1 MLSYERNSLD
11 PEGEAGLQNKFDLS
25 TPVGL
30 LASGEVDDGT
40 QTMMPKGSEAWA
52 MLLGMIQEN
61 GLDTKAAIRQE
72 AMRFY
77 SMLQIARY
85 TSIRAAAAI
94 DAGQLPGPEVS
105 LGKLASVRMMRT
117 WRDLAL
123 RVLGPNGQ
131 IVGEDAPLGVRVA
144 QIALS
149 VPGMS
154 IAGGTDEIQ
163 HNIVAERVLG
173 LPREPRPN

>member
-1 MLSYERNSLD
+1 MVRRSGRQRNSLD
-11 PEGEAGLQNKFDLS
+11 PEGEAGLQDKFDLS

-61 GLDTKAAIRQE
+61 GVDTDASVRQE

-77 SMLQIARY
+77 SMLQIARF
-85 TSIRAAAAI
+85 TSLRAAAAI

-117 WRDLAL
+117 WRCRSRVCRSLAEPTKSNTTSL
-123 RVLGPNGQ
+123 PNASSVL
-131 IVGEDAPLGVRVA
+131 VA
-144 QIALS
+144 SLDQ
-149 VPGMS
+149 
-154 IAGGTDEIQ
+154 
-163 HNIVAERVLG
+163 AERAKPIPGGVSAS
-173 LPREPRPN
+173 RS

>member
-1 MLSYERNSLD
+1 
-11 PEGEAGLQNKFDLS
+11 
-25 TPVGL
+25 
-30 LASGEVDDGT
+30 
-40 QTMMPKGSEAWA
+40 
-52 MLLGMIQEN
+52 
-61 GLDTKAAIRQE
+61 
-72 AMRFY
+72 MRFY
-77 SMLQIARY
+77 SILHIARF
-85 TSIRAAAAI
+85 TSLRAAAAI
-94 DAGQLPGPEVS
+94 DAGRLPGLEVS

-117 WRDLAL
+117 RRDLAL

-131 IVGEDAPLGVRVA
+131 IVGEDAPLGGRVA

-154 IAGGTDEIQ
+154 ITGGTDEIQ